1 MSDMT
6 DNNGY
11 KILEMLL
18 MEWTLDIRNF
28 NDTVTK
34 IRKLERIEI
43 LHYYCLLF
51 NFSFLSMFSFKIL
64 SVMLMNTV
72 LR

>member
-1 MSDMT
+1 MSDVT
-6 DNNGY
+6 YNNGY

-34 IRKLERIEI
+34 IE
-43 LHYYCLLF
+43 
-51 NFSFLSMFSFKIL
+51 N
-64 SVMLMNTV
+64 
-72 LR
+72 